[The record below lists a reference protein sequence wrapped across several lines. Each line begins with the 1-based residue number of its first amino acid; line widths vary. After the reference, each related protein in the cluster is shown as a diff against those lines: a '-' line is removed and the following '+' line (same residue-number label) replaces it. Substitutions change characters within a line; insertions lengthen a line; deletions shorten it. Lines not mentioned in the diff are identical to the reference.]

1 MRVHLIKEQTIQDY
15 IAGHASGKS
24 PFENW
29 LAIVKYADWDMP
41 KDIQQTFGSA
51 DLIGKGSDRVVF
63 NIGGNNYRMIC
74 KYHFGLT
81 YIHLFVC
88 WIGTHSEYDELCN
101 GGEQYTVNAY

>member
-41 KDIQQTFGSA
+41 KDIQQTFG
-51 DLIGKGSDRVVF
+51 
-63 NIGGNNYRMIC
+63 
-74 KYHFGLT
+74 
-81 YIHLFVC
+81 
-88 WIGTHSEYDELCN
+88 
-101 GGEQYTVNAY
+101 